1 MNMHNNAMSKSTRKE
16 PVVLYSR
23 VELEIKAKAAVLA
36 LVRHIDTDGL
46 VEQICSSYI
55 EFCKTPEAKK
65 ITSKYR
71 KTTEGVP
78 LRVFFETLCFA
89 AFLTTIE
96 TRNYVTIKKLFRKT
110 IDHDS
115 ESYFNGR
122 LAIQLREQCQQL
134 GMARFDEIVLLSPPS
149 DVKIRF
155 GDPLDPMRRLAE
167 YSACHARKPQ
177 ATKQQ
182 FSIYLGKVF
191 DPRNY
196 YTFEELWVAYEK
208 VLVSIADK
216 VMAGVFN
223 PPVRLKSFSAL

>member
-1 MNMHNNAMSKSTRKE
+1 MNNRKE
-16 PVVLYSR
+16 PRVRLYSQA
-23 VELEIKAKAAVLA
+23 ELEIKAKAAVLA

-55 EFCKTPEAKK
+55 EFCKRPEAKRFT
-65 ITSKYR
+65 IKYR

-96 TRNYVTIKKLFRKT
+96 TKNYVIIKKLFRKT

-122 LAIQLREQCQQL
+122 LALQLREQCQKM
-134 GMARFDEIVLLSPPS
+134 GMARFDEIVLLSPPA
-149 DVKIRF
+149 DIKIRF

-167 YSACHARKPQ
+167 YSACHEREPE

-191 DPRNY
+191 DPLNY
-196 YTFEELWVAYEK
+196 HTFEGLWLAYEK
-208 VLVSIADK
+208 VLLSIADK
-216 VMAGVFN
+216 VMAGVFK
-223 PPVRLKSFSAL
+223 PPVRLNSFSAF